1 MRVHQYG
8 YFFAFS
14 ALVFVSITLKTSV
27 TSEQQF
33 EDVIGSKFLAAQA
46 SSNAVYIDRLKSF
59 YQKIADPS
67 TGVKSCADRSMLM
80 PQCLQCIPG
89 TQKSGKSN
97 SCDEYI
103 KGTKD
108 IREEIGTLTKQRF
121 GTDLPS
127 DREFGLYPYL
137 EKPDF
142 LSRQIIF
149 GKLLSSAKGIKHL
162 MDIGAYYNPINLFL
176 SPHMCPESVIVIE
189 PILDPLSVMVPCGTK
204 GNYSST
210 RSTHVLFLPIT
221 FKYYMETL
229 RGSSLIP
236 MPETIVC
243 VGCDSVYGPNKRM
256 LESSFIRPY
265 TLYFEYPSEYVH
277 NAAFKKMGIQIKDPS
292 KEELTFHH
300 KYQAK
305 SNETIYTKRV
315 MKVIEYR
322 E

>member
-1 MRVHQYG
+1 MI
-8 YFFAFS
+8 F
-14 ALVFVSITLKTSV
+14 LSILSISQQ
-27 TSEQQF
+27 SE
-33 EDVIGSKFLAAQA
+33 ELIGSKFA
-46 SSNAVYIDRLKSF
+46 SQVSNNAVWFDRLKQF
-59 YQKIADPS
+59 YQKIADPT

-121 GTDLPS
+121 GENLPP

-149 GKLLSSAKGIKHL
+149 GKLLSSGKNVKHL
-162 MDIGAYYNPINLFL
+162 MDIGAYYNPINLFF

-210 RSTHVLFLPIT
+210 QSTHVMFLPIT
-221 FKYYMETL
+221 FKYYMDTL
-229 RGSSLIP
+229 KSSGLIP
-236 MPETIVC
+236 TPESIVC

-256 LESSFIRPY
+256 LESSFTRPY
-265 TLYFEYPSEYVH
+265 SLYIEYPSEYVH
-277 NAAFKKMGIQIKDPS
+277 NAPFKKMGIQIKDPS
-292 KEELTFHH
+292 KEELSFHY

-315 MKVIEYR
+315 MKVINYSE
-322 E
+322 